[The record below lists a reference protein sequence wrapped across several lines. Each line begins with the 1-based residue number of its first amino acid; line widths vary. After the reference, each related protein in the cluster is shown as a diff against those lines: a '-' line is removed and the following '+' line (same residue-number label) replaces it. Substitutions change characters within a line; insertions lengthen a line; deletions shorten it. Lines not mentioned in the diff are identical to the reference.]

1 MSIFKCDICEQ
12 KDLRLLDKDKEIE
25 RLISQVSHLNKL
37 VFPTQTQVTSP
48 ESLEYDRILSGTDI
62 LEVESSVIEN

>member
-12 KDLRLLDKDKEIE
+12 KDLRLADKDKEID
-25 RLISQVSHLNKL
+25 RLVAQVSHLNQL
-37 VFPTQTQVTSP
+37 VFPTQIPVSSN

-62 LEVESSVIEN
+62 LDVESSVVES

>member
-1 MSIFKCDICEQ
+1 MAIFKCDICEQ

-25 RLISQVSHLNKL
+25 RLITQVSHLNSL
-37 VFPTQTQVTSP
+37 VFPSQPSVSSK

-62 LEVESSVIEN
+62 LEVESSIVES